1 MLSTTCKYAI
11 RAVVYVSVFST
22 QQKKIGLKEISSELG
37 IPSPFLGKILQ
48 TLARNGI
55 LISSKGPH
63 GGFCLGRPAEEISLM
78 DIVEIIDGTELF
90 NQCLVRTVHCSAKEP
105 CGVHDQYMK
114 IRKDLQNFFVHQT
127 IDDLSTEF
135 RRDSKRI
142 RI

>member
-11 RAVVYVSVFST
+11 RAVVYISVFST
-22 QQKKIGLKEISSELG
+22 QQKKVGLREISSELG
-37 IPSPFLGKILQ
+37 IPTPFLGKILQ

-63 GGFCLGRPAEEISLM
+63 GGFCLGRPAEDVSLM
-78 DIVEIIDGTELF
+78 DIVDIIDGTELF
-90 NQCLVRTVHCSAKEP
+90 NQCLVRTVHCSAQEP

-114 IRKDLQNFFVHQT
+114 IRKDLKNFFVHQT